1 MSTWCL
7 CCVRAGL
14 PLSLDKKVSSL
25 SQWGCTNM
33 RDANQ
38 RGRGLRTEVSWG
50 APHLKASTLKLLFNE
65 MGGPRQIWLPICDL
79 CPKSFKR

>member
-25 SQWGCTNM
+25 SQGMHKYERCKPAREGVKDRGELGCTPSE
-33 RDANQ
+33 
-38 RGRGLRTEVSWG
+38 GKHVEV
-50 APHLKASTLKLLFNE
+50 AF
-65 MGGPRQIWLPICDL
+65 
-79 CPKSFKR
+79 